1 MNEENK
7 NTVQSFKYNLSFY
20 YQSTIIYFAA
30 FVLYVIIRGEF
41 VEDSFTLITKD
52 PIIYFFGIIVLIS
65 IFSLLWNAYKN
76 RHLEVT
82 ENSIILRTRM
92 KVKEIPVTQIDSIKI
107 SRDRGT
113 LQTKAFRLIRIK
125 IKNRRRPLIIRPYDY
140 ENEGLLLKKFQELE
154 HRIKE

>member
-7 NTVQSFKYNLSFY
+7 NMVRSFKYNLSFY
-20 YQSTIIYFAA
+20 YQSTIIYFIA

-41 VEDSFTLITKD
+41 IEDSFTLITKD

-76 RHLEVT
+76 KHLEVT
-82 ENSIILRTRM
+82 ESSIVFKTRM
-92 KVKEIPVTQIDSIKI
+92 KIREIPLENIETIKI

-125 IKNRRRPLIIRPYDY
+125 IKNRRRLVIIRPYDY

-154 HRIKE
+154 LKINR